1 MAPGAAIDAR
11 LKSLGDAVEAL
22 SNKLQQLR
30 EEVAALPTAAH
41 VAALTAQVAAALP
54 TQADK

>member
-1 MAPGAAIDAR
+1 MHSSLPQAALPTA
-11 LKSLGDAVEAL
+11 AQFAAL
-22 SNKLQQLR
+22 TAQ
-30 EEVAALPTAAH
+30 VAALPTAAPFAALSAQ